1 MPSKLRLTIA
11 TTDYDHVRDLR
22 FGLVQPEGIEVTY
35 LCMGIHE
42 IFARFAQGREWEV
55 SELSFAKF
63 IAQATEPDADIIGL
77 PVFLARRFRFQAFI
91 VNKKGPVKTPQDL
104 KGKRIG
110 IPEWAQTATVYTRG
124 WLQHEV
130 GVPLDSVEWV
140 QAGENE
146 AGREE
151 KVESTLPKGVRL
163 TRIADKSLS
172 EMLVSGEIDC
182 MMSAGR
188 PVALRNPDIGR
199 LMPNYQEFDREFFER
214 TRVYPIMHIV
224 AMRKSVLE
232 KHRWAARNLFN
243 AFEEAKDRAVA
254 RALRGTPIP
263 VPWLSEYARE
273 MQGEFGEDLYPYG
286 IEPNRPTLEHFLRY
300 AYEQG
305 VAKKHVKPEEIFP
318 EGIMTS
324 VKI

>member
-151 KVESTLPKGVRL
+151 KVESTLP
-163 TRIADKSLS
+163 
-172 EMLVSGEIDC
+172 
-182 MMSAGR
+182 
-188 PVALRNPDIGR
+188 
-199 LMPNYQEFDREFFER
+199 
-214 TRVYPIMHIV
+214 
-224 AMRKSVLE
+224 
-232 KHRWAARNLFN
+232 
-243 AFEEAKDRAVA
+243 
-254 RALRGTPIP
+254 
-263 VPWLSEYARE
+263 
-273 MQGEFGEDLYPYG
+273 
-286 IEPNRPTLEHFLRY
+286 
-300 AYEQG
+300 
-305 VAKKHVKPEEIFP
+305 
-318 EGIMTS
+318 
-324 VKI
+324 